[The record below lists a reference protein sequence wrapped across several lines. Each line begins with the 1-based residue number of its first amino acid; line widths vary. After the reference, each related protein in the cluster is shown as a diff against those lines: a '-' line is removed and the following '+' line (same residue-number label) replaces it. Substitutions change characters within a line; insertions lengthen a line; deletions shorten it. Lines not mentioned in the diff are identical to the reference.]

1 MALQVELRTFL
12 GLDAVIASTVMHE
25 LMTHIQRVAQSHA
38 CVLITGESGSGKEV
52 VARGIHHYSLRSS
65 KPWVDV
71 NCGALP
77 EHLMESELFG
87 YEKGAFS
94 GADSVKPGLFEMA
107 DTGTLFL
114 DEIGDLD
121 PKMQVKL
128 LRVLDRVPYYRLGG
142 KKKVSVD
149 VRVLAATNQDLPA
162 FIRDG
167 RFRSDLY
174 HRISQVRVSI
184 PPLRQR
190 VEDIPALVDFF
201 LKQEAPEISLTGEA
215 MKKLLGH
222 AWPGNVRELR
232 NVLIG
237 SCLTALDN
245 KIREA
250 DLGLEPPFMDPPL
263 VEGSNHGSMNLEEME
278 RVTILR
284 VLRQTDNHQEKAAG
298 LLGISSR
305 TLSRK
310 LKSYGMGKTNENCV
324 A

>member
-1 MALQVELRTFL
+1 MDLQAEVQTFL
-12 GLDAVIASTVMHE
+12 GLDAVIASAAMHE
-25 LMTHIQRVAQSHA
+25 LMAHIKRVAQTQA
-38 CVLITGESGSGKEV
+38 CVLITGESGSGKEI
-52 VARGIHHYSLRSS
+52 VARAIHHYSLRAT

-77 EHLMESELFG
+77 EHLIESELFG

-94 GADSVKPGLFEMA
+94 GADSDKPGLFELA
-107 DTGTLFL
+107 HTGTLFL

-142 KKKVSVD
+142 RKKVTVD
-149 VRVLAATNQDLPA
+149 ARVLAATNQDLPA
-162 FIRDG
+162 LIREG

-174 HRISQVRVSI
+174 HRISQVKISI
-184 PPLRQR
+184 PPLRQHLD
-190 VEDIPALVDFF
+190 DIPALADFF
-201 LKQEAPEISLTGEA
+201 LEQQNPEMRLTGEA
-215 MKKLLGH
+215 LRKLLGH

-237 SCLTALDN
+237 SSITALGN
-245 KIREA
+245 RIRES
-250 DLGLEPPFMDPPL
+250 DLMLEPAGPMEASSGM
-263 VEGSNHGSMNLEEME
+263 VNLEALE
-278 RVTILR
+278 RETILR
-284 VLRQTDNHQEKAAG
+284 VMRQTGNHQERAAE
-298 LLGISSR
+298 LLGISAR

-310 LKSYGMGKTNENCV
+310 LKTYASGRANENCV